1 MLGLTPKLEKMERLN
16 LFQID
21 DQDLEFFFDTIVEN
35 ALSDD
40 ELLAINS
47 IKEFGNDCS
56 LEVLTHE
63 IIKTENIE
71 LNLPGGSSEK
81 ATREIINS
89 RYYLHMQAE
98 MNIKIDLVWEKTT
111 DANDVIEL
119 QVIEQYFQSDNG
131 TLIDDQPLYDPR
143 YSPYWEEF
151 LDDFEG

>member
-47 IKEFGNDCS
+47 MKEFGNDCS

-63 IIKTENIE
+63 IIKKENIE

-81 ATREIINS
+81 AT
-89 RYYLHMQAE
+89 
-98 MNIKIDLVWEKTT
+98 
-111 DANDVIEL
+111 
-119 QVIEQYFQSDNG
+119 
-131 TLIDDQPLYDPR
+131 
-143 YSPYWEEF
+143 
-151 LDDFEG
+151 